1 MDFYASAII
10 PNRISEGILTE
21 QMKQDESESGGEA
34 IKLSWNPASAIS
46 AKTLIMAA
54 ENRLK
59 KIDDAILI
67 CSPPAVF
74 KKPAFLNPREIEIL
88 VDDHIKGWFYIIREL
103 ILYFKKTGAGLLS
116 LVLPDINSDYETRNK
131 KNTAN
136 PQFDLLGPSAMES
149 FRSFANGIISSSV
162 EEDYTAMGF
171 SGSEAG
177 QEQEYASWLFGIVD
191 KAANEMGGRWHRYKK
206 GLFSSSGKP
215 RKN

>member
-1 MDFYASAII
+1 MEFYASAII

-21 QMKQDESESGGEA
+21 EMRQENPESGGEA

-74 KKPAFLNPREIEIL
+74 KKPSYLNPREIEIL

-103 ILYFKKTGAGLLS
+103 ILYFQKTGTGLLS
-116 LVLPDINSDYETRNK
+116 LVLPDINSDFETRNK
-131 KNTAN
+131 KNAVN

-149 FRSFANGIISSSV
+149 FRSFADGIIASSA
-162 EEDYTAMGF
+162 EEAYIAMGF

-177 QEQEYASWLFGIVD
+177 QEQEYASWLFGIID
-191 KAANEMGGRWHRYKK
+191 RAAKDMGGRWHRYKK
-206 GLFSSSGKP
+206 GLFSGSGKN
-215 RKN
+215 RRN